1 MPTKYIFL
9 TSSSLKSSKP
19 TENRLLPFIKKSLEK
34 GYLVK
39 LISPDSEQISYK
51 NDRFEHSAL
60 NLENTKSSFFI
71 IRLFTELYISLK
83 ICLKVREK
91 ESKIFL
97 TTPSPLLIF
106 FAFLFKRNNLIVDI
120 RDLTWEYLPSSS
132 YLQKFIK
139 IIAKKTVHLALS
151 YPATITTSNSY
162 EKSYIEKTFGAQ
174 NKVHLVSN
182 GISLDK
188 FSKLTELKHNKNN
201 PSVGYFGSLG
211 KAQGI
216 DTIAVLAKK
225 NPNINF
231 LICGD
236 GSEKERITKLSKKL
250 NVSNLVILKTL
261 DEDSLIRKYSEV
273 NILFSQLSSD
283 FKSALPSKLYE
294 YLSTGKCILYSGLGE
309 AANFLNHFENCHIVD
324 HGDIN
329 AIDKKLKFIVREN
342 HYLSISKK
350 NREKIRKR
358 FIREELVSS
367 FYDDI
372 SW

>member
-1 MPTKYIFL
+1 MPNKFIFL
-9 TSSSLKSSKP
+9 TSLSLQSSKP

-34 GYLVK
+34 GYHVQ
-39 LISPDSEQISYK
+39 LISPDSKQISYE

-60 NLENTKSSFFI
+60 NLENNKSNFFI

-83 ICLKVREK
+83 ICLEVREK
-91 ESKIFL
+91 KPKIFL

-106 FAFLFKRNNLIVDI
+106 FGFLFKRNNLIVDI

-132 YLQKFIK
+132 YIQKFIK
-139 IIAKKTVHLALS
+139 LIAKKTVHLALS
-151 YPATITTSNSY
+151 YPSIITTSNSY
-162 EKSYIEKTFGAQ
+162 EKKYIEKTFGAQ

-188 FSKLTELKHNKNN
+188 FSKLTELNQNKNN

-216 DTIAVLAKK
+216 DTIVELANK

-236 GSEKERITKLSKKL
+236 GSEKEKITKLSKKL

-261 DEDSLIRKYSEV
+261 DENSLIRKYSEV
-273 NILFSQLSSD
+273 NILFSQLSYD

-294 YLSTGKCILYSGLGE
+294 YLSTGKCILYSGVGE
-309 AANFLNHFENCHIVD
+309 AANFLSHFENCHIVD
-324 HGDIN
+324 SRYFD
-329 AIDKKLKFIVREN
+329 AIDKKLKFIVKEN
-342 HYLSISKK
+342 HYLPVSKK
-350 NREKIRKR
+350 NREHIRKR